1 MKRSSPKRARVLST
15 RLLYR
20 GPLFEVRR
28 DRVREPG
35 GIETVR
41 DVIRHFGSVVLL
53 PVLDDGRILL
63 VRQYRHAAGEFLWEL
78 VAGHVERD
86 EDPAKAARRELEEET
101 GYNARRFRHL
111 FDFFPTPG
119 FLSEQMRLYLATGL
133 TPGRANP
140 EDDEDLEVGKFSPA
154 VLERRI
160 RSGAIRDGKTIAGLL
175 YYFRFVGPRRS

>member
-1 MKRSSPKRARVLST
+1 MKRSSPGKARVLSS

-20 GPLFEVRR
+20 GPLFQVRR

-35 GIETVR
+35 GVDTVR

-63 VRQYRHAAGEFLWEL
+63 VRQYRHAAGQFLWEL
-78 VAGHVERD
+78 VAGHVQPG
-86 EDPAKAARRELEEET
+86 EDPAKAAPRELEEET
-101 GYNARRFRHL
+101 GYTARHFRHL

-140 EDDEDLEVGKFSPA
+140 EDDENIQVGKFSPA
-154 VLERRI
+154 TLERRI
-160 RSGAIRDGKTIAGLL
+160 QSGAIRDGKTIAGLL
-175 YYFRFVGPRRS
+175 YYFRFVPRRS